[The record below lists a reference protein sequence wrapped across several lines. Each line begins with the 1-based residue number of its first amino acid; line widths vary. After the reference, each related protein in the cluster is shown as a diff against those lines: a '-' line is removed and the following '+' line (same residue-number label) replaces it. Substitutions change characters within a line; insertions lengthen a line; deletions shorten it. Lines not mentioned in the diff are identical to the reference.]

1 MSKTN
6 SDKKASIHAK
16 VGDRVVVTSGKD
28 KGKMG
33 NVKEVITKDSTVIVE
48 GVNIVTKAQKANPMA
63 GIQGGLNKIEAPLNA
78 AKVMLVCPACEKATR
93 IKHEVRDNKKV
104 RVCKKCNETI
114 DV

>member
-6 SDKKASIHAK
+6 SDKKTSIHTK
-16 VGDRVVVTSGKD
+16 VGERVVVTSGKD

-33 NVKEVITKDSTVIVE
+33 NVKEVITKDGTVLVE

-63 GIQGGLNKIEAPLNA
+63 GIQGGLNKMEPPLNA
-78 AKVMLVCPACEKATR
+78 SKVMVVCPACEKATR
-93 IKHEVRDNKKV
+93 VKHEIKDGKKV
-104 RVCKKCNETI
+104 RVCKKCSETI